1 MTMKQTQVHQAW
13 TTFAQHPVESFA
25 SAPNDPKHVGKIQ
38 LLTAQVQLMIQR
50 AGSTTI
56 ELDLETTC

>member
-1 MTMKQTQVHQAW
+1 MKQTQVHQAW